1 MTKTRYSIPRF
12 FANSHIY
19 LALYIFF
26 ILILKKASSIYSVD
40 INYVTILH
48 SIGISYIIYIVS
60 KDIFVNYPS
69 YYGECLRRLRTYW
82 PFRCIGLLI
91 ASIVIMP
98 IVDFKFMFPIFPE
111 MVNNFFSLNSENAT
125 KLHSNEFSD
134 LINLSGLYYGCILN
148 IVFITFFFSVMVAYG
163 RGELHKARGTGA

>member
-1 MTKTRYSIPRF
+1 MRSHCIINIIYYHCASTQASLWSGNQLTKTRYSIPRF

-69 YYGECLRRLRTYW
+69 YYGECLRRLITYW

-98 IVDFKFMFPIFPE
+98 IVDNAANVLPNFLYPSTTNGILISVKKNPIGRPVRRE
-111 MVNNFFSLNSENAT
+111 MII
-125 KLHSNEFSD
+125 D
-134 LINLSGLYYGCILN
+134 IG
-148 IVFITFFFSVMVAYG
+148 
-163 RGELHKARGTGA
+163 